1 VLLGNQWLLTNGYQ
15 RDISNLSGLSQ
26 TDKTVVSRRQEVLE
40 AARELFFE
48 RGYRG
53 TTIQEI
59 AARAGYSKRT
69 VYLDFLNKDELF
81 IAVCAEGGELILGD
95 LERVRDADPPLVE
108 AVDRMLETFVA
119 FSREHDGYFRMIFSE
134 ATPEIVANCSP
145 ALRAQVAELERA
157 CLQVLVGCVERAVAE
172 GLIGPVDPWDVAG
185 ILVGTATGIILLSMG
200 GSQTV
205 YSLKTREVLVRQ
217 AVHAYWL
224 GLRVQGAAP

>member
-1 VLLGNQWLLTNGYQ
+1 
-15 RDISNLSGLSQ
+15 LSGILPDGCDP
-26 TDKTVVSRRQEVLE
+26 TSRREEVL
-40 AARELFFE
+40 AAAQRLFFE

-53 TTIQEI
+53 TTIQQI

-81 IAVCAEGGELILGD
+81 ITVCAEGGGLILAE
-95 LERVRDADPPLVE
+95 LEGVAVGGPPVAE
-108 AVDRMLETFVA
+108 VVDRMLERFVV
-119 FSREHDGYFRMIFSE
+119 FSRDHGEYFRMIFSE
-134 ATPEIVANCSP
+134 ATPEIVANCS
-145 ALRAQVAELERA
+145 ADLRAQVAALERA
-157 CLQVLVGCVERAVAE
+157 CLQVLVRSVERAVAE

-205 YSLKTREVLVRQ
+205 YSRKTREELVRQ

-224 GLRVQGAAP
+224 GLRAQGAPR